1 MIQGMTVTLHH
12 RIESG
17 VDSLNNPI
25 YQWGSSETVD
35 DVLVGEP
42 TPEERTDELNLSGR
56 MIAYSLGIPKGD
68 THVWDDQIVE
78 FFGHKFLI
86 FGIPKQGIEA
96 NIPLRWHKV
105 YKCERYE

>member
-17 VDSLNNPI
+17 RDSLNNPI
-25 YQWGSSETVD
+25 YQWIDAEQVD

-42 TPEERTDELNLSGR
+42 TPEERTDELNNSGKV
-56 MIAYSLGIPKGD
+56 IAYSLGIPKGD
-68 THVWDDQIVE
+68 THHWDGEIVE
-78 FFGHKFLI
+78 FFGEKFQI
-86 FGIPKQGIEA
+86 FGFPKMGIEA
-96 NIPLRWHKV
+96 NIPLRWHKI

>member
-12 RIESG
+12 RIETG
-17 VDSLNNPI
+17 KDALNNPI
-25 YQWGSSETVD
+25 YQWYEPETVN

-56 MIAYSLGIPKGD
+56 RIAFSLGIPKGD
-68 THVWDDQIVE
+68 THEWKDQIVE

-86 FGIPKQGIEA
+86 FGEPKEGIEA
-96 NIPLRWHKV
+96 NIPLRWHKI

>member
-1 MIQGMTVTLHH
+1 MIQGMTVTLYH

-17 VDSLNNPI
+17 RDALNNPI
-25 YQWGSSETVD
+25 YQWYDAEQVD

-42 TPEERTDELNLSGR
+42 TPEERTDELNTSGK

-68 THVWDDQIVE
+68 THEWEDSIVE
-78 FFGHKFLI
+78 FFGQKFHI
-86 FGIPKQGIEA
+86 FGFPKQGIEA
-96 NIPLRWHKV
+96 NIPLRWHKI

>member
-12 RIESG
+12 RIETG
-17 VDSLNNPI
+17 RDALNNPV
-25 YQWGSSETVD
+25 YQWYGAETVD

-56 MIAYSLGIPKGD
+56 MIAFSLGIPKGD
-68 THVWDDQIVE
+68 SHEWKDQIVE
-78 FFGHKFLI
+78 FFGHKYLI
-86 FGIPKQGIEA
+86 FGEPKEGIEV
-96 NIPLRWHKV
+96 NIPLRWHKI

>member
-1 MIQGMTVTLHH
+1 MIHGMTVTLHH
-12 RIESG
+12 RIEIG
-17 VDSLNNPI
+17 RDALNNPI
-25 YQWGSSETVD
+25 YQWYEAEQVD

-42 TPEERTDELNLSGR
+42 APQERTDELNLTGK

-78 FFGHKFLI
+78 FFGSKFHI
-86 FGIPKQGIEA
+86 FGLPKQGIES
-96 NIPLRWHKV
+96 NIPLRWHKI

>member
-1 MIQGMTVTLHH
+1 MTVTLYH

-17 VDSLNNPI
+17 RDALNNPI
-25 YQWGSSETVD
+25 YQWYDAEQVD

-42 TPEERTDELNLSGR
+42 TPEERTDELNTSGK

-68 THVWDDQIVE
+68 THEWEDSIVE
-78 FFGHKFLI
+78 FFGQKFHI
-86 FGIPKQGIEA
+86 FGFPKQGIEA
-96 NIPLRWHKV
+96 NIPLRWHKI